1 MVSRNAKELEVEETQ
16 EEVLKI
22 VEEVIKNPDDLFP
35 SFSEEMAEKARNE
48 LIKAFEQKLAH
59 DLSCSPADDASRASR

>member
-1 MVSRNAKELEVEETQ
+1 MEENKEDIV
-16 EEVLKI
+16 KI

-48 LIKAFEQKLAH
+48 LKKAFEQKRAH
-59 DLSCSPADDASRASR
+59 DLAGSPADDASRASR